1 MEKIRKPFHFR
12 CIPNPDPKVFKIMKL
27 CLLLAAGRIIYNPTT
42 TYASR
47 FESRLQYE
55 NHCGDL
61 AIACVASCPAF
72 RHRCYASHVAD
83 SIREATGATPLPI
96 VPIITVRLLLRF
108 ALWRE
113 YACEKV
119 TINGYKNCDYFHS
132 QGHPLLPECV
142 DDSKN
147 RRYCIRAKDH
157 ERPDDCCPGMSCV
170 PFKHVDGRSSVL
182 GYCYYLNK

>member
-96 VPIITVRLLLRF
+96 VPIIT
-108 ALWRE
+108 
-113 YACEKV
+113 
-119 TINGYKNCDYFHS
+119 
-132 QGHPLLPECV
+132 GHPLLPECV